1 MQYINSSV
9 RRQDRLLEHDN
20 AIRLLETGEYGVLSL
35 STPEGAPYGLP
46 LNYVWDGEKSVY
58 FHCAIEG
65 QKLVMIKNNSKASFC
80 VVGTTNVVPQKF
92 STGYESII
100 LKGSIAMGL
109 SDDEKLKGLQLLVNK
124 YSPNHKPAGQ
134 KYIENLFH
142 ETEVLRFDAVEFSGK
157 CKRIV

>member
-1 MQYINSSV
+1 M
-9 RRQDRLLEHDN
+9 LERDN

-35 STPEGAPYGLP
+35 STPEGDPYGLP
-46 LNYVWDGEKSVY
+46 LNYVWDGGKSVY
-58 FHCAIEG
+58 FHCAFEG
-65 QKLVMIKNNSKASFC
+65 QKLLMIKNNSKASFC

-109 SDDEKLKGLQLLVNK
+109 ADDEKLKGLQLLVNK

-142 ETEVLRFDAVEFSGK
+142 ETEVLRFEAVEFSGK